1 MVKMSVGGRQSAAPG
16 NLLATDDGRIRL
28 DLTAVRAF
36 RLFPILSIQEMGHT
50 AELFGST
57 LQGLNLFAQLG
68 LFGLLLS
75 EHFID
80 ISHATAS

>member
-1 MVKMSVGGRQSAAPG
+1 
-16 NLLATDDGRIRL
+16 
-28 DLTAVRAF
+28 VRTF

-50 AELFGST
+50 AELFGGT